1 MRKISAQSLLP
12 LLHFSAYVTE
22 IKEALATFTRKAKD
36 QSLKQ
41 NEAHGL
47 IVRVNVFLEAYFK
60 YRHIA
65 VDQELQAAQFVQDEK
80 EILGALGLEQFA
92 RYSKVTWALYLKTV
106 RFTLRKCTH
115 LHAGDLSLIA
125 EDYGD

>member
-1 MRKISAQSLLP
+1 MSDFRLKLFAKPEVKQQLETFGELIRSYSGSATYFVRKISAQSLLP

-65 VDQELQAAQFVQDEK
+65 VDQEMQAAQFV
-80 EILGALGLEQFA
+80 
-92 RYSKVTWALYLKTV
+92 
-106 RFTLRKCTH
+106 
-115 LHAGDLSLIA
+115 
-125 EDYGD
+125 